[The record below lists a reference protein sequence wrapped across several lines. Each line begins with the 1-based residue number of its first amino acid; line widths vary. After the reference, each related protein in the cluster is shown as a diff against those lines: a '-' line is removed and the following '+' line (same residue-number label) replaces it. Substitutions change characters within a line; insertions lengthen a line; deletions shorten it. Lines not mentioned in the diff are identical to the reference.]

1 MRDRHN
7 RVAERLRNTA
17 IAARSSES
25 YSQTM
30 PSSHQSSSCQER
42 LTTCVE
48 LMTRIRSSQL
58 RSTKHRPAIISVRY
72 LTGQWKGWPKF
83 RFKLLILFR
92 VVSYRAGWLSLL
104 LTKSCPHSGSVTPIS
119 TAATAIFFAGF
130 SFIDSQLSSH
140 PFCTI

>member
-72 LTGQWKGWPKF
+72 LTGQ
-83 RFKLLILFR
+83 
-92 VVSYRAGWLSLL
+92 
-104 LTKSCPHSGSVTPIS
+104 
-119 TAATAIFFAGF
+119 
-130 SFIDSQLSSH
+130 
-140 PFCTI
+140 